1 MILSSSIVQIG
12 TFGDEFQDRGRFF
25 MEIRFRTTRTLSEGS
40 KVEVYRVISAK
51 RSIIEII
58 REKYESYENRF
69 IIIII
74 LFNALYPFG

>member
-1 MILSSSIVQIG
+1 M
-12 TFGDEFQDRGRFF
+12 
-25 MEIRFRTTRTLSEGS
+25 SEGS

-51 RSIIEII
+51 RSLIEII
-58 REKYESYENRF
+58 REKYESYENSF